1 MVFLLKMFK
10 LQGDSEKKKKEKFQR
25 YKENIMSNYFLLPVF
40 FSGMENASLLLEKPP
55 DWI

>member
-10 LQGDSEKKKKEKFQR
+10 LQGDSEKKKREKFQR

-40 FSGMENASLLLEKPP
+40 SSGMENAFLLLEKPP